1 MPHEQV
7 IELCVASYQNDVA
20 KVSELLLQGAPV
32 DAQARGGN
40 VRGYTALTAACG
52 FTVSDTVASVLLT
65 HGADPDL
72 TNSYGRTPL
81 MCAVINSNA
90 TAAELLLK
98 SGASLTLRHK
108 NQMTALDYARLA
120 VMESGVHDRDS
131 ARQTEAV
138 LLRWRAQRRLRALAR
153 HARVLAIRRHFE
165 AHLLLVQA
173 DVLYRPGGRGALES
187 RDEFEAMLERHGGGR
202 CDTDLP
208 VVACAS

>member
-1 MPHEQV
+1 MLDDV
-7 IELCVASYQNDVA
+7 VELCVASYQNDVA
-20 KVSELLLQGAPV
+20 RVSELVQWVPV
-32 DAQARGGN
+32 DTQARQGN

-52 FTVSDTVASVLLT
+52 FTVSDTVALVLLT

-72 TNSYGRTPL
+72 TNAYGRTPL

-90 TAAELLLK
+90 AAAELLLK
-98 SGASLTLRHK
+98 SGASLELRHK

-120 VMESGVHDRDS
+120 VMESGVHDRQP

-153 HARVLAIRRHFE
+153 HARVLAIGRHFE

-173 DVLYRPGGRGALES
+173 EVLYRPGGRGACES
-187 RDEFEAMLERHGGGR
+187 RDEFETLLARHGGGG
-202 CDTDLP
+202 CDAELP